1 MLLAMKRTKY
11 AADGRKLQENVAS
24 GSLLS
29 RRDYVGDFI
38 YETGVLKRILFEGGY
53 ADISGQTRTYMFFL
67 KDHLGSVRA
76 VVSQMGAVQQT
87 NGYFPYADT
96 VPDLRNGD
104 DRRRG
109 HLKNPPQTPKI
120 Q

>member
-1 MLLAMKRTKY
+1 MKRTKY

-53 ADISGQTRTYMFFL
+53 AD
-67 KDHLGSVRA
+67 
-76 VVSQMGAVQQT
+76 
-87 NGYFPYADT
+87 T

-104 DRRRG
+104 DRRQEY
-109 HLKNPPQTPKI
+109 L
-120 Q
+120 